1 MGGKKNK
8 RESILD
14 YFNYQ
19 DDGQL
24 WAEQVPLADLAN
36 QYGTPLYVYS
46 RATLE
51 RHWHAFDK
59 SVGDYPHL
67 ICYAVK
73 ANSNLGVLNTL
84 ARLGSGF
91 DIVSVGEL
99 ERVLA
104 AGGDPS
110 KVVFSGVGKTEAEM
124 KRALQLKIKCFNVE
138 SERELHRLNKVAAE
152 LGVKAPISLRINPD
166 VDAKTH
172 PYISTGLRDNKF
184 GITFDRAAEVYRLAH
199 SLSHLDVHGIDC
211 HIGSQLT
218 ALAPFIDATDRLLA
232 LIDSLKAE
240 GIHIRHLDVGG
251 GLGVVYRDELPP
263 QPSEYAKAL
272 LDRLERHRDLE
283 LIFEPG
289 RAIAANAG
297 VLVTKVEFLKHT
309 EHKNFAIIDAAMN
322 DLIRP
327 ALYQAWQDIIPLR
340 PRQGEAQTYDLVGPV
355 CETSD
360 FLGKDR
366 DLVLEEG
373 DLLAVRS
380 SGAYGFTMSSNYNS
394 RPRVAEVMVDGNKAH
409 LVRQRE
415 TLSSLWALES
425 VLPE

>member
-1 MGGKKNK
+1 M
-8 RESILD
+8 D

-24 WAEQVPLADLAN
+24 WAEDVPLQALAE

-51 RHWHAFDK
+51 RHWKAFD
-59 SVGDYPHL
+59 SAVGQHPHL
-67 ICYAVK
+67 VCYAVK
-73 ANSNLGVLNTL
+73 ANSNLGVLNAL

-91 DIVSVGEL
+91 DIVSGGEL
-99 ERVLA
+99 ERVIA
-104 AGGDPS
+104 AGGDAK
-110 KVVFSGVGKTEAEM
+110 KVVFSGVGKTPAEM
-124 KRALQLKIKCFNVE
+124 KRALELGIKCFNVE
-138 SERELHRLNKVAAE
+138 SEPELERLNKVAGE
-152 LGVKAPISLRINPD
+152 LGVIAPISLRINPD

-184 GITFDRAAEVYRLAH
+184 GIAFDRAPEVYQFAQ
-199 SLSHLDVHGIDC
+199 SLPNLNVQGIDC

-218 ALAPFIDATDRLLA
+218 SIDPFIDATDRLLA
-232 LIDSLKAE
+232 LIDDLKAQ
-240 GIHIRHLDVGG
+240 GINIRHLDVGG

-263 QPSEYAKAL
+263 QPSDYAKAL
-272 LDRLERHRDLE
+272 LGRLENHQDLE

-297 VLVTKVEFLKHT
+297 ILLTCVEFLKHT

-322 DLIRP
+322 DLMRP
-327 ALYQAWQDIIPLR
+327 ALYQAWQDIVPVS
-340 PRQGEAQTYDLVGPV
+340 PRNGEPQTYDLVGPI
-355 CETSD
+355 CETGD

-366 DLVLEEG
+366 ALVLQEG

-380 SGAYGFTMSSNYNS
+380 VGAYGFVMSSNYNT
-394 RPRVAEVMVDGNKAH
+394 RTRAAEVMVDGNQSH

-415 TLSSLWALES
+415 ELTSLWQLEQI
-425 VLPE
+425 LPE

>member
-1 MGGKKNK
+1 M
-8 RESILD
+8 D

-24 WAEQVPLADLAN
+24 WAENVSLSYLAE
-36 QYGTPLYVYS
+36 QFGTPLYVYS

-51 RHWHAFDK
+51 RHWHAFDE
-59 SVGDYPHL
+59 SVGEYPHL
-67 ICYAVK
+67 VCYAVK

-91 DIVSVGEL
+91 DIVSGGEL
-99 ERVLA
+99 ERVVA

-124 KRALQLKIKCFNVE
+124 KRALELKIKCFNVE
-138 SERELHRLNKVAAE
+138 SEPELERLNKVAGK

-166 VDAKTH
+166 VDAQTH
-172 PYISTGLRDNKF
+172 PYISTGLRENKF
-184 GITFDRAAEVYRLAH
+184 GIAFDRAPDVYRLAQ
-199 SLSHLDVHGIDC
+199 SLENLSIHGIDC

-218 ALAPFIDATDRLLA
+218 AIAPFIDAIDRLLA
-232 LIDSLKAE
+232 LIDDLKHQ
-240 GIHIRHLDVGG
+240 GINIKHLDVGG

-263 QPSEYAKAL
+263 QPSDYAKAL
-272 LDRLERHRDLE
+272 LARLENYQDLE

-297 VLVTKVEFLKHT
+297 VLLTRVEFLKHT

-322 DLIRP
+322 DLMRP
-327 ALYQAWQDIIPLR
+327 ALYQAWQDIVPVA
-340 PRQGEAQTYDLVGPV
+340 PHPGEAFTYDLVGPI

-366 DLVLEEG
+366 SLVLVEG

-380 SGAYGFTMSSNYNS
+380 TGAYGFVMSSNYNT
-394 RPRVAEVMVDGNKAH
+394 RTRVAEVMVDGSQHH
-409 LVRQRE
+409 LIRQRE
-415 TLSSLWALES
+415 ELSSLWALES
-425 VLPE
+425 ILPE

>member
-1 MGGKKNK
+1 M
-8 RESILD
+8 D

-199 SLSHLDVHGIDC
+199 SLPHLDVHGIDC

-340 PRQGEAQTYDLVGPV
+340 PRQGEAQNYDLVGPV

>member
-1 MGGKKNK
+1 M
-8 RESILD
+8 D

-24 WAEQVPLADLAN
+24 WAEDVSLHDLAA
-36 QYGTPLYVYS
+36 QHGTPLYVYS

-51 RHWHAFDK
+51 RHWNAFD
-59 SVGDYPHL
+59 SAVGQHPHL
-67 ICYAVK
+67 VCYAVK
-73 ANSNLGVLNTL
+73 ANSNLGVLNAL

-91 DIVSVGEL
+91 DIVSGGEL
-99 ERVLA
+99 ERVIA
-104 AGGDPS
+104 AGGDAK
-110 KVVFSGVGKTEAEM
+110 KVVFSGVGKTPAEM
-124 KRALQLKIKCFNVE
+124 KRALELGIKCFNVE
-138 SERELHRLNKVAAE
+138 SEPELERLNKVAGE
-152 LGVKAPISLRINPD
+152 LGVVAPISLRINPD

-184 GITFDRAAEVYRLAH
+184 GIAFDRAPAVYKFAQ
-199 SLSHLDVHGIDC
+199 SLPNLNVQGIDC

-218 ALAPFIDATDRLLA
+218 EIEPFIDATDRLLA
-232 LIDSLKAE
+232 LIDDLKAQ
-240 GIHIRHLDVGG
+240 GINIRHLDVGG

-263 QPSEYAKAL
+263 QPSDYAKAL
-272 LDRLERHRDLE
+272 LSRLENHQELE

-297 VLVTKVEFLKHT
+297 ILLTRVEFLKHT

-322 DLIRP
+322 DLMRP
-327 ALYQAWQDIIPLR
+327 ALYQAWQDIVPVS
-340 PRQGEAQTYDLVGPV
+340 PRAGEAQTYDLVGPI
-355 CETSD
+355 CETGD

-366 DLVLEEG
+366 ALVLQEG

-380 SGAYGFTMSSNYNS
+380 AGAYGFVMSSNYNT
-394 RPRVAEVMVDGNKAH
+394 RTRAAEVMVDGNQSH

-415 TLSSLWALES
+415 ELTSLWQLEQI
-425 VLPE
+425 LPE

>member
-1 MGGKKNK
+1 M
-8 RESILD
+8 D

-24 WAEQVPLADLAN
+24 WAENVSLSHLAE
-36 QYGTPLYVYS
+36 QFGTPLYVYS

-51 RHWHAFDK
+51 RHWHAFDE
-59 SVGDYPHL
+59 SVGEHPHL
-67 ICYAVK
+67 VCYAVK

-91 DIVSVGEL
+91 DIVSGGEL
-99 ERVLA
+99 ERVVA

-124 KRALQLKIKCFNVE
+124 KRALELKIKCFNVE
-138 SERELHRLNKVAAE
+138 SEPELERLNKVAGE

-166 VDAKTH
+166 VDAQTH

-184 GITFDRAAEVYRLAH
+184 GIAFDRAPDVYRLAQ
-199 SLSHLDVHGIDC
+199 SLENLSIHGIDC

-218 ALAPFIDATDRLLA
+218 AIAPFIDATDRLLA
-232 LIDSLKAE
+232 LIDDLKHQ
-240 GIHIRHLDVGG
+240 GINIKHLDVGG

-263 QPSEYAKAL
+263 QPSDYAKTL
-272 LDRLERHRDLE
+272 LARLKNHQDLE

-297 VLVTKVEFLKHT
+297 VLLTRVEFLKHT

-322 DLIRP
+322 DLMRP
-327 ALYQAWQDIIPLR
+327 ALYQAWQDIVPVA
-340 PRQGEAQTYDLVGPV
+340 PRQGEASTYDLVGPI
-355 CETSD
+355 CETGD

-366 DLVLEEG
+366 SLVLAEG

-380 SGAYGFTMSSNYNS
+380 AGAYGFVMSSNYNT
-394 RPRVAEVMVDGNKAH
+394 RTRVAEVMVDGSQHH

-415 TLSSLWALES
+415 ELSSLWALES
-425 VLPE
+425 ILPE

>member
-1 MGGKKNK
+1 M
-8 RESILD
+8 D

-24 WAEQVPLADLAN
+24 WAENVSLAQLAED
-36 QYGTPLYVYS
+36 YGTPLYVYS

-59 SVGDYPHL
+59 SVGDHPHL
-67 ICYAVK
+67 VCYAVK

-91 DIVSVGEL
+91 DIVSAGEL
-99 ERVLA
+99 ERVVA
-104 AGGDPS
+104 AGGDPA
-110 KVVFSGVGKTEAEM
+110 KVVFSGVGKTAAEM
-124 KRALQLKIKCFNVE
+124 KRALALKIKCFNVE
-138 SERELHRLNKVAAE
+138 SESELERLNQVAGE
-152 LGVKAPISLRINPD
+152 MGVKAPISLRINPD

-184 GITFDRAAEVYRLAH
+184 GIAFDRAPDVYRLAQR
-199 SLSHLDVHGIDC
+199 LDHISIHGIDC

-218 ALAPFIDATDRLLA
+218 AIEPFIDATDRLLA
-232 LIDSLKAE
+232 LIDNLKAE
-240 GIHIRHLDVGG
+240 GIHIKHLDVGG

-272 LDRLERHRDLE
+272 LSRLANHQELE

-297 VLVTKVEFLKHT
+297 VLLTRVEYLKHT

-322 DLIRP
+322 DLMRP
-327 ALYQAWQDIIPLR
+327 ALYQAWQDIVPVS
-340 PRQGEAQTYDLVGPV
+340 PREGAALTYDLVGPV
-355 CETSD
+355 CETGD

-366 DLVLEEG
+366 SLVLQQG

-380 SGAYGFTMSSNYNS
+380 AGAYGFAMSSNYNT
-394 RPRVAEVMVDGNKAH
+394 RTRAAEVIVDGETTH
-409 LVRQRE
+409 VVRQRE
-415 TLSSLWALES
+415 ELSSLWALES
-425 VLPE
+425 LLPE

>member
-1 MGGKKNK
+1 M
-8 RESILD
+8 D

-24 WAEQVPLADLAN
+24 WAENVSLAQLAED
-36 QYGTPLYVYS
+36 YGTPLYVYS

-67 ICYAVK
+67 VCYAVK

-91 DIVSVGEL
+91 DIVSAGEL
-99 ERVLA
+99 ERVVA
-104 AGGDPS
+104 AGGNPA
-110 KVVFSGVGKTEAEM
+110 KVVFSGVGKTAAEM
-124 KRALQLKIKCFNVE
+124 KRALELNIKCFNVE
-138 SERELHRLNKVAAE
+138 SEPELERLNQVAGE
-152 LGVKAPISLRINPD
+152 MGVKAPISLRINPD

-184 GITFDRAAEVYRLAH
+184 GIAFDRAPDVYRLAQRLENI
-199 SLSHLDVHGIDC
+199 SIHGIDC

-218 ALAPFIDATDRLLA
+218 AIEPFIDATDRLLA

-240 GIHIRHLDVGG
+240 GINIKHLDVGG

-272 LDRLERHRDLE
+272 LSRLANHQDLE

-297 VLVTKVEFLKHT
+297 VLLTRVEFLKHT

-322 DLIRP
+322 DLMRP
-327 ALYQAWQDIIPLR
+327 ALYQAWQDIVPVS
-340 PRQGEAQTYDLVGPV
+340 PREGAALTYDLVGPV
-355 CETSD
+355 CETGD

-366 DLVLEEG
+366 SLVLKQG

-380 SGAYGFTMSSNYNS
+380 AGAYGFAMSSNYNT
-394 RPRVAEVMVDGNKAH
+394 RTRAAEVIVDGDKTH

-415 TLSSLWALES
+415 ELSSLWALES
-425 VLPE
+425 LLPE

>member
-1 MGGKKNK
+1 M
-8 RESILD
+8 D

-24 WAEQVPLADLAN
+24 WAEDVPLQALAE

-51 RHWHAFDK
+51 RHWKAFD
-59 SVGDYPHL
+59 SAVGQHPHL
-67 ICYAVK
+67 VCYAVK
-73 ANSNLGVLNTL
+73 ANSNLGVLNAL

-91 DIVSVGEL
+91 DIVSGGEL
-99 ERVLA
+99 ERVIA
-104 AGGDPS
+104 AGGDAK
-110 KVVFSGVGKTEAEM
+110 KVVFSGVGKTPAEM
-124 KRALQLKIKCFNVE
+124 KRALELGIKCFNVE
-138 SERELHRLNKVAAE
+138 SEPELERLNKVAGE
-152 LGVKAPISLRINPD
+152 LGVIAPISLRINPD

-184 GITFDRAAEVYRLAH
+184 GIAFDRAPEVYQFAQ
-199 SLSHLDVHGIDC
+199 SLPNLNVQGIDC

-218 ALAPFIDATDRLLA
+218 SIDPFIDATDRLLA
-232 LIDSLKAE
+232 LIDDLKAQ
-240 GIHIRHLDVGG
+240 GINIRHLDVGG

-263 QPSEYAKAL
+263 QPSDYAKAL
-272 LDRLERHRDLE
+272 LGRLENHQDLE

-297 VLVTKVEFLKHT
+297 ILLTRVEFLKHT

-322 DLIRP
+322 DLMRP
-327 ALYQAWQDIIPLR
+327 ALYQAWQDIVPVS
-340 PRQGEAQTYDLVGPV
+340 PRNGEPQTYDLVGPI
-355 CETSD
+355 CETGD

-366 DLVLEEG
+366 ALVLQEG

-380 SGAYGFTMSSNYNS
+380 VGAYGFVMSSNYNT
-394 RPRVAEVMVDGNKAH
+394 RTRAAEVMVDGNQSH

-415 TLSSLWALES
+415 ELTSLWQLEQI
-425 VLPE
+425 LPE

>member
-1 MGGKKNK
+1 M
-8 RESILD
+8 D
-14 YFNYQ
+14 FFNYQ

-24 WAEQVPLADLAN
+24 WAEDVSLTQLAQ

-46 RATLE
+46 RATFE
-51 RHWHAFDK
+51 RHWKAFDS
-59 SVGDYPHL
+59 SVGDHPHL
-67 ICYAVK
+67 VCYAVK
-73 ANSNLGVLNTL
+73 ANSNIGVLNVL

-91 DIVSVGEL
+91 DIVSGGEL
-99 ERVLA
+99 ERVIA
-104 AGGDPS
+104 AGGDP
-110 KVVFSGVGKTEAEM
+110 KKIVFSGVGKTPSEM
-124 KRALQLKIKCFNVE
+124 KRALELGIKCFNVE
-138 SERELHRLNKVAAE
+138 SEPELERLNKVAGD

-166 VDAKTH
+166 VDAHTH

-184 GITFDRAAEVYRLAH
+184 GIAFDRAPEVYKFANRLE
-199 SLSHLDVHGIDC
+199 HLDIHGIDC

-218 ALAPFIDATDRLLA
+218 DLTPFIDATDRLLA
-232 LIDSLKAE
+232 LIDALTE
-240 GIHIRHLDVGG
+240 QGINIRHLDVGG

-272 LDRLERHRDLE
+272 LSRLDNHSHLE
-283 LIFEPG
+283 LVFEPG

-297 VLVTKVEFLKHT
+297 ILLTKVELLKPT

-327 ALYQAWQDIIPLR
+327 SLYQAWMDIVPVA
-340 PRQGEAQTYDLVGPV
+340 PRKGQVMTYDLVGPI
-355 CETSD
+355 CETGD

-366 DLVLEEG
+366 ELVLEEG

-380 SGAYGFTMSSNYNS
+380 AGAYGFVMSSNYNT
-394 RPRVAEVMVDGNKAH
+394 RARAAEVMVDGAQAH

-415 TLSSLWALES
+415 ELTSLWELES
-425 VLPE
+425 ILPQ

>member
-1 MGGKKNK
+1 M
-8 RESILD
+8 D

-24 WAEQVPLADLAN
+24 WAENVSLAQLAED
-36 QYGTPLYVYS
+36 YGTPLYVYS

-59 SVGDYPHL
+59 SVGDHPHL
-67 ICYAVK
+67 VCYAVK

-91 DIVSVGEL
+91 DIVSAGEL
-99 ERVLA
+99 ERVVA
-104 AGGDPS
+104 AGGNPA
-110 KVVFSGVGKTEAEM
+110 KVVFSGVGKTAAEM
-124 KRALQLKIKCFNVE
+124 KRALELNIKCFNVE
-138 SERELHRLNKVAAE
+138 SEPELERLNQVAGE
-152 LGVKAPISLRINPD
+152 MGVKAPISLRINPD

-184 GITFDRAAEVYRLAH
+184 GIAFDRAPDVYRLAQRLENI
-199 SLSHLDVHGIDC
+199 SVHGIDC

-218 ALAPFIDATDRLLA
+218 AIEPFIDATDRLLA

-240 GIHIRHLDVGG
+240 GINIKHLDVGG

-272 LDRLERHRDLE
+272 LSRLANHQDLE

-297 VLVTKVEFLKHT
+297 VLLTRVEFLKHT

-322 DLIRP
+322 DLMRP
-327 ALYQAWQDIIPLR
+327 ALYQAWQDIVPVS
-340 PRQGEAQTYDLVGPV
+340 PREGAALTYDLVGPV
-355 CETSD
+355 CETGD

-366 DLVLEEG
+366 SLVLKQG

-380 SGAYGFTMSSNYNS
+380 AGAYGFAMSSNYNT
-394 RPRVAEVMVDGNKAH
+394 RTRAAEVIVDGDKTH

-415 TLSSLWALES
+415 ELSSLWALES
-425 VLPE
+425 LLPE

>member
-1 MGGKKNK
+1 M
-8 RESILD
+8 D

-24 WAEQVPLADLAN
+24 WAEQVPLADLAS

-184 GITFDRAAEVYRLAH
+184 GITFDRATEVYRLAH

>member
-1 MGGKKNK
+1 M
-8 RESILD
+8 D

-24 WAEQVPLADLAN
+24 WAENVALTQLAE
-36 QYGTPLYVYS
+36 QFGTPLYVYS

-59 SVGDYPHL
+59 SVADHPHL
-67 ICYAVK
+67 VCYAVK
-73 ANSNLGVLNTL
+73 ANSNIGVLNTL

-91 DIVSVGEL
+91 DIVSGGEL
-99 ERVLA
+99 ERVIA
-104 AGGDPS
+104 AGGDPA

-124 KRALQLKIKCFNVE
+124 KRALELKIKCFNVE
-138 SERELHRLNKVAAE
+138 SEPELERLNKVAGE

-184 GITFDRAAEVYRLAH
+184 GIAFDRAPHAYRLAQ
-199 SLSHLDVHGIDC
+199 SLENLSVCGIDC

-218 ALAPFIDATDRLLA
+218 AIEPFIDATDRLLA
-232 LIDSLKAE
+232 LIDELTAS
-240 GIHIRHLDVGG
+240 GIKIKHLDVGG
-251 GLGVVYRDELPP
+251 GLGVIYRDELPP
-263 QPSEYAKAL
+263 QPSDYAKAL
-272 LDRLERHRDLE
+272 LARLQNHQDLE

-297 VLVTKVEFLKHT
+297 VLLTKVEFLKHT

-327 ALYQAWQDIIPLR
+327 ALYQAWQDIIPLV
-340 PRQGEAQTYDLVGPV
+340 PREGEPTTYDLVGPV
-355 CETSD
+355 CETGD

-366 DLVLEEG
+366 SLVLEAG

-380 SGAYGFTMSSNYNS
+380 AGAYGFTMSSNYNT
-394 RPRVAEVMVDGNKAH
+394 RARAAEVMVDGDKVH
-409 LVRQRE
+409 LVRKRE
-415 TLSSLWALES
+415 ELSSLWALEYI
-425 VLPE
+425 LPE

>member
-1 MGGKKNK
+1 M
-8 RESILD
+8 D

-19 DDGQL
+19 EDGQL

-138 SERELHRLNKVAAE
+138 SEPELQRLNKVAGE

-184 GITFDRAAEVYRLAH
+184 GITFDRAAQVYRLAH
-199 SLSHLDVHGIDC
+199 SLPNLDVHGIDC

-366 DLVLEEG
+366 DLVLQEG

-380 SGAYGFTMSSNYNS
+380 SGAYGFTMSSNYNT
-394 RPRVAEVMVDGNKAH
+394 RPRVAEVMVDGNKTY

-415 TLSSLWALES
+415 ELNSLWALES

>member
-1 MGGKKNK
+1 M
-8 RESILD
+8 D

-24 WAEQVPLADLAN
+24 WAEDVSLTELAE
-36 QYGTPLYVYS
+36 QFGTPLYVYS

-51 RHWHAFDK
+51 RHWNAFDK
-59 SVGDYPHL
+59 SVGDHPHL
-67 ICYAVK
+67 VCYAVK
-73 ANSNLGVLNTL
+73 ANSNLGVLNAL

-91 DIVSVGEL
+91 DIVSGGEL
-99 ERVLA
+99 ERVIA
-104 AGGDPS
+104 AGGEPS

-124 KRALQLKIKCFNVE
+124 KRALELGIKCFNVE
-138 SERELHRLNKVAAE
+138 SEPELERLNKVAGQ
-152 LGVKAPISLRINPD
+152 LGVIAPISLRINPD
-166 VDAKTH
+166 VDANTH

-184 GITFDRAAEVYRLAH
+184 GIAFDRAPEVYKFAQ
-199 SLSHLDVHGIDC
+199 SLENLNVQGIDC

-218 ALAPFIDATDRLLA
+218 DIEPFIDATDRLLA
-232 LIDSLKAE
+232 LIDDLKAQ
-240 GIHIRHLDVGG
+240 GVSIKHLDVGG
-251 GLGVVYRDELPP
+251 GLGVIYRDELPP
-263 QPSEYAKAL
+263 EPSDYAKAL
-272 LDRLERHRDLE
+272 LGRLDNHKDLE

-297 VLVTKVEFLKHT
+297 LLLTKVEFLKHT

-322 DLIRP
+322 DLMRP
-327 ALYQAWQDIIPLR
+327 ALYQAWQDIVPVV
-340 PRQGEAQTYDLVGPV
+340 PREGEAVTYDLVGPI
-355 CETSD
+355 CETGD

-366 DLVLEEG
+366 ELVLSEN

-380 SGAYGFTMSSNYNS
+380 AGAYGFVMSSNYNT
-394 RPRVAEVMVDGNKAH
+394 RCRAAEVMVDGNKAH

-415 TLSSLWALES
+415 ELASLWALEN

>member
-1 MGGKKNK
+1 M
-8 RESILD
+8 D

-24 WAEQVPLADLAN
+24 WAENVSLSHLVEQF
-36 QYGTPLYVYS
+36 GTPLYVYS

-51 RHWHAFDK
+51 RHWHAFDE
-59 SVGDYPHL
+59 SVGEHPHL
-67 ICYAVK
+67 VCYAVK

-84 ARLGSGF
+84 ARLGSGV
-91 DIVSVGEL
+91 DIVSGGEL
-99 ERVLA
+99 ERVVA

-124 KRALQLKIKCFNVE
+124 KRALELKIKCFNVE
-138 SERELHRLNKVAAE
+138 SEPELERLNKVAGE

-166 VDAKTH
+166 VDAQTH

-184 GITFDRAAEVYRLAH
+184 GIAFDRAPDVYRLAQ
-199 SLSHLDVHGIDC
+199 SLENLSIHGIDC

-218 ALAPFIDATDRLLA
+218 AIAPFIDATDRLLA
-232 LIDSLKAE
+232 LIDDLKHQ
-240 GIHIRHLDVGG
+240 GINIKHLDVGG

-263 QPSEYAKAL
+263 QPSDYAKAL
-272 LDRLERHRDLE
+272 LARLENHQDLE

-297 VLVTKVEFLKHT
+297 VLLTRVEFLKHT

-322 DLIRP
+322 DLMRP
-327 ALYQAWQDIIPLR
+327 ALYQAWQDIVPVA
-340 PRQGEAQTYDLVGPV
+340 PRQGEASTYDLVGPI
-355 CETSD
+355 CETGD

-366 DLVLEEG
+366 SLVLAEG

-380 SGAYGFTMSSNYNS
+380 AGAYGFVMSSNYNT
-394 RPRVAEVMVDGNKAH
+394 RTRVAEVMVDGSQHH

-415 TLSSLWALES
+415 ELSSLWALES
-425 VLPE
+425 ILPE

>member
-1 MGGKKNK
+1 
-8 RESILD
+8 LD

-24 WAEQVPLADLAN
+24 WAEDVPLQALAE

-51 RHWHAFDK
+51 RHWKAFD
-59 SVGDYPHL
+59 SAVGQHPHL
-67 ICYAVK
+67 VCYAVK

-91 DIVSVGEL
+91 DIVSGGEL
-99 ERVLA
+99 ERVIA
-104 AGGDPS
+104 AGGDPK
-110 KVVFSGVGKTEAEM
+110 KVVFSGVGKTPAEM
-124 KRALQLKIKCFNVE
+124 KRALELGIKCFNVE
-138 SERELHRLNKVAAE
+138 SEPELERLNKVAGE
-152 LGVKAPISLRINPD
+152 LGVIAPISLRINPD

-184 GITFDRAAEVYRLAH
+184 GIAFDRAPDVYKFAQ
-199 SLSHLDVHGIDC
+199 SLPNLNVQGIDC

-218 ALAPFIDATDRLLA
+218 NIDPFIDATDRLLA
-232 LIDSLKAE
+232 LIDDLKAQ
-240 GIHIRHLDVGG
+240 GINIRHLDVGG

-263 QPSEYAKAL
+263 QPSDYAKAL
-272 LDRLERHRDLE
+272 LGRLENHQDLE

-297 VLVTKVEFLKHT
+297 ILLTRVEFLKHT

-322 DLIRP
+322 DLMRP
-327 ALYQAWQDIIPLR
+327 ALYQAWQDIVPVS
-340 PRQGEAQTYDLVGPV
+340 PRKGEAQTYDLVGPI
-355 CETSD
+355 CETGD

-366 DLVLEEG
+366 ALVLQEG

-380 SGAYGFTMSSNYNS
+380 AGAYGFVMSSNYNT
-394 RPRVAEVMVDGNKAH
+394 RTRAAEVMVDGKQSH

-415 TLSSLWALES
+415 ELTSLWQLEQI
-425 VLPE
+425 LPE

>member
-1 MGGKKNK
+1 M
-8 RESILD
+8 D

-24 WAEQVPLADLAN
+24 WAEDVPLQALAE

-51 RHWHAFDK
+51 RHWKAFD
-59 SVGDYPHL
+59 SAVGQHPHL
-67 ICYAVK
+67 VCYAVK
-73 ANSNLGVLNTL
+73 ANSNLGVLNAL

-91 DIVSVGEL
+91 DIVSGGEL
-99 ERVLA
+99 ERVIA
-104 AGGDPS
+104 AGGDAK
-110 KVVFSGVGKTEAEM
+110 KVVFSGVGKTPAEM
-124 KRALQLKIKCFNVE
+124 KRALELGIKCFNVE
-138 SERELHRLNKVAAE
+138 SEPELERLNKVAGE
-152 LGVKAPISLRINPD
+152 LGVIAPISLRINPD

-184 GITFDRAAEVYRLAH
+184 GIAFDRAPEVYQFAQ
-199 SLSHLDVHGIDC
+199 SLPNLNVQGIDC

-218 ALAPFIDATDRLLA
+218 SIDPFIDATDRLLA
-232 LIDSLKAE
+232 LIDDLKSQ
-240 GIHIRHLDVGG
+240 GINIRHLDVGG

-263 QPSEYAKAL
+263 QPSDYAKAL
-272 LDRLERHRDLE
+272 LGRLENHQDLE

-289 RAIAANAG
+289 RVIAANAG
-297 VLVTKVEFLKHT
+297 ILLTRVEFLKHT

-322 DLIRP
+322 DLMRP
-327 ALYQAWQDIIPLR
+327 ALYQAWQDIVPVS
-340 PRQGEAQTYDLVGPV
+340 PRNGEPQTYDLVGPI
-355 CETSD
+355 CETGD

-366 DLVLEEG
+366 ALVLQEG

-380 SGAYGFTMSSNYNS
+380 AGAYGFVMSSNYNT
-394 RPRVAEVMVDGNKAH
+394 RTRAAEVMVDGNQSH

-415 TLSSLWALES
+415 ELTSLWQLEQI
-425 VLPE
+425 LPE